1 MADEHDLKRHI
12 DQDGHDFDIGH
23 ILSVQ
28 STPEEEKKVLRK
40 LDMM

>member
-1 MADEHDLKRHI
+1 MADEHDLKRHADPAGHEFDI
-12 DQDGHDFDIGH
+12 DQ
-23 ILSVQ
+23 ILSMQ

>member
-1 MADEHDLKRHI
+1 MADEHDLKQHVNPS
-12 DQDGHDFDIGH
+12 GHEFDIGQ
-23 ILSVQ
+23 ILSIQ

>member
-1 MADEHDLKRHI
+1 MADEHDLKRHVHPA
-12 DQDGHDFDIGH
+12 DHDFDIGH